1 MEEEEEANVKAELQE
16 ETDEVLKHQ
25 QNGESSEPIDD
36 DIQHTVGQLLNS
48 KSKQRHNIV
57 RRDSKR
63 DLSIEE
69 IVSKALQAERNHW
82 KERLQMS
89 MHEIDR
95 QHKVILTTQGGLQEL
110 VKSLKHSTMKHVVF
124 NEEEEDDSNDD
135 LDHEVVTAR
144 LIENLKF
151 QVRQLRV
158 RAGVSEVTK
167 TEIEESKQKH
177 RTLVKEL
184 KGKVDSLNDEK
195 ETLELDLSQ
204 KAEKIAFLTK
214 ENATLHRQ
222 CQKLQKIIAKYNE
235 THSGAN
241 FHLNAMDKPKE
252 TLHDK
257 KREKRY
263 STTSYD
269 SSESSLSTVRERTYV
284 EGDQLASYPSSL
296 EESAIIKDRLK
307 RSIYSARNGDY
318 RSSNVAQCIRCQK
331 LFKPCENTYKSCQ
344 YHHKGREII
353 EKFQENGKLE
363 KVVYKWSCCKKSL
376 ESPGCCFGFH
386 I

>member
-1 MEEEEEANVKAELQE
+1 
-16 ETDEVLKHQ
+16 
-25 QNGESSEPIDD
+25 
-36 DIQHTVGQLLNS
+36 
-48 KSKQRHNIV
+48 
-57 RRDSKR
+57 
-63 DLSIEE
+63 
-69 IVSKALQAERNHW
+69 
-82 KERLQMS
+82 MS

-110 VKSLKHSTMKHVVF
+110 VKSLKHLTMKHVVF
-124 NEEEEDDSNDD
+124 NEEEEDDDSNDD

-144 LIENLKF
+144 LMENLKF

-158 RAGVSEVTK
+158 KAGVSDVSK

-177 RTLVKEL
+177 RMLVKEL
-184 KGKVDSLNDEK
+184 KAKAESLQDEK
-195 ETLELDLSQ
+195 ETLELDLRD
-204 KAEKIAFLTK
+204 KNEKIAFLTK
-214 ENATLHRQ
+214 ENAALYRQ
-222 CQKLQKIIAKYNE
+222 CQKLQKIITKYNE
-235 THSGAN
+235 THCGAN

-252 TLHDK
+252 ILYDK
-257 KREKRY
+257 KLEKRY

-269 SSESSLSTVRERTYV
+269 SSESTLSTVRERTYV
-284 EGDQLASYPSSL
+284 EGDQLATYPSSL

-331 LFKPCENTYKSCQ
+331 LFKPVENTHKSCQ
-344 YHHKGREII
+344 FHHKGREIK

-363 KVVYKWSCCKKSL
+363 KVLYKWSCCKKPL
-376 ESPGCCFGFH
+376 DSPGCCYGFH